1 MDLLASL
8 HPAEILSTILYSFL
22 GIGLMGLCWFLLT
35 RIAPFSVVR
44 EIEQDQNVALAVL
57 IGSVF
62 LSMAIIIGAVILS
75 S

>member
-1 MDLLASL
+1 MDLTASL
-8 HPAEILSTILYSFL
+8 HPAEIVSTIVYSFL
-22 GIGLMGLCWFLLT
+22 GIGLMGLCWLLLT

-62 LSMAIIIGAVILS
+62 LSMAIIIAAVILS